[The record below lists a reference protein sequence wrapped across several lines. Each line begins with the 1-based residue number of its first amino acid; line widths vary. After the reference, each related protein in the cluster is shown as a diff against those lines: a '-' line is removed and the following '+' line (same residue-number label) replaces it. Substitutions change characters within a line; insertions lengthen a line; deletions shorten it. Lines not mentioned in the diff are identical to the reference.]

1 MMHAGWSWQKGA
13 LALPVLLSIA
23 AQAQDA
29 YTVRIE
35 NYRFTPPEVSIR
47 VGDTVR
53 WNNHEKRTSHSVILP
68 IAGVPES
75 ERMFPDDS
83 WSYRFDQAGRYE
95 YHCGPHPE
103 MTGVIRVGD

>member
-1 MMHAGWSWQKGA
+1 M
-13 LALPVLLSIA
+13 LLVA
-23 AQAQDA
+23 AVQAQEVVN
-29 YTVRIE
+29 VRIE
-35 NYRFTPPEVSIR
+35 NYRFNPPEVSIR

-53 WNNHEKRTSHSVILP
+53 WSNHEKRTSHSVILP
-68 IAGVPES
+68 IDGVPES

-83 WSYRFDQAGRYE
+83 WSYRFERPGRYE